1 MVTRTSF
8 RSSAR
13 RRSAPRSGRSARSAR
28 SGRGMAWLARAGLVA
43 RGLMYVLIGIIA
55 VQVAIDGSHQ
65 QADRTGALR
74 LVAQTAFGTAILWLL
89 VIGFAGMT
97 LWRLSEAAWGSPG
110 ADGRKASKR
119 LANLARAVFYALVT
133 YGILKYALGVGQPS
147 SSDSQSQDLT
157 ADALKYQG
165 GQVVVA
171 LAGVVVVIAGLYV
184 IYRAYKLKFL
194 KHLRM
199 GSASPR
205 TRKVVTR
212 LGQIGGIARGLV
224 FATIG
229 VFLVIAAKDAN
240 PKQAKGV
247 DSALR
252 ALAHTP
258 LGPWLLVVVAIG
270 LMMFGVYSWCEARW
284 RAV

>member
-1 MVTRTSF
+1 MVTRTT
-8 RSSAR
+8 RRVKRTGRRAASSPAL
-13 RRSAPRSGRSARSAR
+13 
-28 SGRGMAWLARAGLVA
+28 AWLARAGLGA
-43 RGLMYVLIGIIA
+43 RGTMYILVGIIA
-55 VQVAIDGSHQ
+55 VQVAINGSHQ
-65 QADRTGALR
+65 QADRSGAVR
-74 LVAQTAFGTAILWLL
+74 LVAQTAFGAIVLWLL

-97 LWRLSEAAWGSPG
+97 LWRLSEAIWGSAEPG
-110 ADGRKASKR
+110 GRKETTR
-119 LANLARAVFYALVT
+119 VANFACGVFYGVVT

-157 ADALKYQG
+157 ATALKYHG
-165 GQVVVA
+165 GQWVVGIVGA
-171 LAGVVVVIAGLYV
+171 VVVIAGLYTM
-184 IYRAYKLKFL
+184 YRAYQEKFL
-194 KHLRM
+194 KQLRM

-205 TRKVVTR
+205 TRKTVAR

-224 FATIG
+224 FCTIG
-229 VFLVIAAKDAN
+229 IFLVIAAKDAN
-240 PKQAKGV
+240 PRQAKGI

-270 LMMFGVYSWCEARW
+270 LVIFGVYSWCEARW

>member
-1 MVTRTSF
+1 MTANTLFHRSNRTRRTRRTS
-8 RSSAR
+8 RPAR
-13 RRSAPRSGRSARSAR
+13 AGQAGRWL
-28 SGRGMAWLARAGLVA
+28 AWLARAGLIA
-43 RGLMYVLIGIIA
+43 RGVMYVLIGIIA
-55 VQVAIDGSHQ
+55 VQVAIDGSRQ
-65 QADRTGALR
+65 QADRTGAVH
-74 LVAQTAFGTAILWLL
+74 LVAQSAFGSVILWLL

-119 LANLARAVFYALVT
+119 LANLARAVFYAVVT

-157 ADALKYQG
+157 AAAMKYQG
-165 GQVVVA
+165 GQVIVA

-184 IYRAYKLKFL
+184 MYRAYKLKFL
-194 KHLRM
+194 KHLRL

-212 LGQIGGIARGLV
+212 LGQAGGIARGLV

-229 VFLVIAAKDAN
+229 VFLVIAAKDAS
-240 PKQAKGV
+240 PRQAKGV

-270 LMMFGVYSWCEARW
+270 LMMFGAYSWCEARW